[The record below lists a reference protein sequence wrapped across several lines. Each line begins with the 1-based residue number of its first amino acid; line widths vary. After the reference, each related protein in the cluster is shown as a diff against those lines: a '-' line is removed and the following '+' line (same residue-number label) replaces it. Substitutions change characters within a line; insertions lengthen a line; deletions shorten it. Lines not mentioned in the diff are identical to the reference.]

1 MSLRTNIA
9 TILFSADHALF
20 EQHHAVVGAKHGL
33 HGRSVYVI
41 AAYLARSEIVIGDAV
56 QRLGRKADDA
66 CAFAL
71 RTPYE
76 SGEPLGANHGRPA
89 LELAG
94 AAGGAAPGAEAKK
107 DDGDVVDAEYTEV
120 KDKK

>member
-1 MSLRTNIA
+1 MESSHNKKVDSVSGVNFHTTRRKKSLWTNIA

-56 QRLGRKADDA
+56 QRLRRETDA
-66 CAFAL
+66 HA
-71 RTPYE
+71 
-76 SGEPLGANHGRPA
+76 
-89 LELAG
+89 
-94 AAGGAAPGAEAKK
+94 
-107 DDGDVVDAEYTEV
+107 V
-120 KDKK
+120 